1 MQPDRPVDARS
12 SPSSF
17 DVIIV
22 GGGHN
27 GLVAAGLLAREGL
40 SVCVCEAR
48 ELVGGAAISEHP
60 FGPDHT
66 VSTLSYVVS
75 LLPPSIVTALDLPR
89 HGYHVFPQG
98 PYVAP
103 RRDGRALI
111 LWDDPR
117 RRAEAIAAFHP
128 ADAPAH
134 QAWERDM
141 GRLGRLLAPLLG
153 DIPPT
158 LGSRRPADLARQA
171 WMLRRLAGIDARAAV
186 DLARLASS
194 SVADLVE
201 PRFASDALRGV
212 LSVSGVI
219 GTWGGP
225 RSPGTG
231 YVMLHHH
238 LGGVED
244 GPSGPA
250 QNPTGSWGFPRG
262 GMGAVSSALAAA
274 ARSFGA
280 RIRTSA
286 PVARIEVRAGGGGP
300 QVQGVL
306 LQDGTRL
313 AAPIVVTTAHPQISF
328 LRLVER
334 SHLPADFVADIEGW
348 HTRSG
353 TVKVNLVVD
362 RLPTLAAHPEFDP
375 RVYGGTIVLAESLDD
390 VEGAFTDAAAGRA
403 AELPFADVC
412 IPSVLDDSLAPPGQH
427 VVSMFT
433 QWVPH
438 TWAGADSP
446 AGHAAEL
453 DSYADRVVARLDAV
467 APGLTDSVLHRQV
480 IGPWQLEHDHHL
492 IGGNIFH
499 GELTLGQM
507 FHARPAAG
515 YADLRT
521 PVRGLYQAGSGTHG
535 GGGVTGIPGRNVVR
549 QILTDRR
556 RARWRRRWAGS
567 R

>member
-1 MQPDRPVDARS
+1 MIV
-12 SPSSF
+12 
-17 DVIIV
+17 V

-48 ELVGGAAISEHP
+48 DIVGGAAVSEHP
-60 FGPDHT
+60 FGPDYT
-66 VSTLSYVVS
+66 VTSLSYVVS
-75 LLPPSIVTALDLPR
+75 LLPPSLVAALQLER

-128 ADAPAH
+128 ADAAAH
-134 QAWERDM
+134 ERWERDM
-141 GRLGRLLAPLLG
+141 GRLGALLGPLLG
-153 DIPPT
+153 DIPPA
-158 LGSRRPADLARQA
+158 LGSRRPGDLARQA
-171 WMLRRLAGIDARAAV
+171 WLLRRLAGIDTRAAV

-194 SVADLVE
+194 SIADLVE

-219 GTWGGP
+219 GTWAGP

-244 GPSGPA
+244 DAHHTPSG
-250 QNPTGSWGFPRG
+250 TWGFPRG
-262 GMGAVSSALAAA
+262 GMGGVTSALAAA

-280 RIRTSA
+280 QLRTFC
-286 PVARIEVRAGGGGP
+286 PVARIEVTDSGGGP
-300 QVQGVL
+300 RTTGVL
-306 LQDGTRL
+306 LDDGTRL
-313 AAPIVVTTAHPQISF
+313 TAPVVVTTAHPQISF

-334 SHLPADFVADIEGW
+334 AHLPADFVADIEGW
-348 HTRSG
+348 HSRSG
-353 TVKVNLVVD
+353 TVKVNLAVD
-362 RLPTLAAHPEFDP
+362 RLPTFTAHPEFDP

-390 VEGAFTDAAAGRA
+390 VEGAFTDAVAGRA
-403 AELPFADVC
+403 ADLPFADVC
-412 IPSVLDDSLAPPGQH
+412 IPSVLDDSLAPPGHH

-438 TWAGADSP
+438 TWAGADDP
-446 AGHAAEL
+446 ASHAAEL
-453 DSYADRVVARLDAV
+453 AAYADRVVARMDAV
-467 APGLTDSVLHRQV
+467 APGFADSVLHRQV
-480 IGPWQLEHDHHL
+480 IGPWQLEHDYHL

-499 GELTLGQM
+499 GELTVGQM

-549 QILTDRR
+549 QILGDRR
-556 RARWRRRWAGS
+556 RQRWRRRLGRS
-567 R
+567 

>member
-1 MQPDRPVDARS
+1 MQRESA
-12 SPSSF
+12 F
-17 DVIIV
+17 DVIVV

-48 ELVGGAAISEHP
+48 DIVGGAAVSEHP
-60 FGPDHT
+60 FGPDYT
-66 VSTLSYVVS
+66 VTSLSYVVS
-75 LLPPSIVTALDLPR
+75 LLPPSLVSALQLER

-128 ADAPAH
+128 ADAEAYER
-134 QAWERDM
+134 WERDM
-141 GRLGRLLAPLLG
+141 GRLGALLGPLLG
-153 DIPPT
+153 DIPPA
-158 LGSRRPADLARQA
+158 LGSRRPGDLARQA
-171 WMLRRLAGIDARAAV
+171 WLLRRLAGIDTRAAV

-194 SVADLVE
+194 SIADLVE
-201 PRFASDALRGV
+201 PRFVSDALRGV

-219 GTWGGP
+219 GTWAGP

-244 GPSGPA
+244 GTTTPQHQTPSG
-250 QNPTGSWGFPRG
+250 TWGFPRG
-262 GMGAVSSALAAA
+262 GMGGVTSALAAA

-280 RIRTSA
+280 QLRTAS
-286 PVARIEVRAGGGGP
+286 PVARIEVTDTGAGP
-300 QVQGVL
+300 RTSGVML
-306 LQDGTRL
+306 DDGTRL
-313 AAPIVVTTAHPQISF
+313 TAPVVVTTAHPQISF
-328 LRLVER
+328 LRLVDR
-334 SHLPADFVADIEGW
+334 AHLPADFVADIEGW
-348 HTRSG
+348 HSRSG
-353 TVKVNLVVD
+353 TVKVNLAVD
-362 RLPTLAAHPEFDP
+362 RLPTFTAHPEFDP

-390 VEGAFTDAAAGRA
+390 VEGAFTDAVAGRA
-403 AELPFADVC
+403 ARLPFADVC

-438 TWAGADSP
+438 TWAGADDP
-446 AGHAAEL
+446 AAHEDEL
-453 DSYADRVVARLDAV
+453 ATYADRVVARMDAV
-467 APGLTDSVLHRQV
+467 APGFADSVLHRQV
-480 IGPWQLEHDHHL
+480 IGPWQMEHDYHL

-499 GELTLGQM
+499 GELTVGQM

-549 QILTDRR
+549 QILADRR
-556 RARWRRRWAGS
+556 RERWRRRLGRS
-567 R
+567 